1 MFDVKMILGQ
11 NIKALRLKLGL
22 NQEEFAEKFNC
33 DAKTISRLET
43 GRTFTSADTIQEI
56 CKAFNILPQELFR
69 LNNLS
74 VDEDMEKQE
83 LLDIFLMQLR
93 NQDKKTIENLLKV
106 NKTILETFNS
116 K

>member
-1 MFDVKMILGQ
+1 ML
-11 NIKALRLKLGL
+11 NIKSIFGNNIKKLRTSLDLT
-22 NQEEFAEKFNC
+22 QEEFAEKFNC

-56 CKAFNILPQELFR
+56 CKAFNILPQELFK

-106 NKTILETFNS
+106 NKTILETFKS

>member
-1 MFDVKMILGQ
+1 
-11 NIKALRLKLGL
+11 
-22 NQEEFAEKFNC
+22 
-33 DAKTISRLET
+33 
-43 GRTFTSADTIQEI
+43 
-56 CKAFNILPQELFR
+56 
-69 LNNLS
+69 
-74 VDEDMEKQE
+74 MEKQE